1 MRTYYCNQINE
12 SQIESEVQVC
22 GWVNKI
28 RDHGGVIFIDL
39 RDIKGL
45 VQIVVN
51 PDNKNL
57 FNLAESIRSE
67 YIISVTGKP
76 RLRPPGSENLK
87 IDSGK
92 VEIVSSQLEILSK
105 AETPPFQFGD
115 DVNEDNRLKYRVH
128 DLKSNKM
135 QKNLSVRSTVVKI
148 IRNYLSQLDFLEIE
162 TPILT
167 KATPEGARDYLVPSR
182 VNQGQFYALPQSPQ
196 LFKQMLMMSG
206 YEKYYQIAKCFRDE
220 DLRADRQPEFT
231 QLDIEMSF
239 IDQNYVI
246 AVIEKLFEEIFLE
259 VLDFKINLPI
269 ERITYSDSMDRFG
282 SDRPDM
288 RIPFE
293 IKNINNIVKD
303 CEFKVFSDPASQD
316 GKKVS
321 ALCIPSEAKLSR
333 RDIDLYTD
341 IAISKG
347 SQGLAYI
354 KCNDV
359 KDLGNGLQ
367 SPIIKFLD
375 AKTIENILKDVNA
388 TNGDIIFF
396 SAGPDSLV
404 NNILGSLRCKI
415 AEDKNLI
422 NDEWKFVWVTDFPM
436 FEHDIETKKWKC
448 LHHPFTMPVFTNT
461 EDIEKNPQS
470 LLSKSYD
477 LVLNGTELGGG
488 SIRINDSEVQNSIF
502 NVLGL
507 NDKEIK
513 NQFGFF
519 IESMKYGCPPHGGIA
534 FGLDRIIM
542 LITKSKSIREVIA
555 FPKTQTASC
564 SLTGAPANIDQEQ
577 INDLGLKLNNKDL
590 KK

>member
-1 MRTYYCNQINE
+1 MRTYYCNEINE
-12 SQIESEVQVC
+12 KKIDQEVQVC

-51 PDNKNL
+51 PDDKKL
-57 FNLAESIRSE
+57 FELAESIRTE
-67 YIISVTGKP
+67 FIISVKGKP
-76 RLRPPGSENLK
+76 RLRPAGSENLK

-92 VEIVSSQLEILSK
+92 VEIVSSSIDLLSK
-105 AETPPFQFGD
+105 AETPPFQFDD
-115 DVNEDNRLKYRVH
+115 DVNEDSRLKYRVH
-128 DLKSNKM
+128 DLKSRKM
-135 QKNLSVRSTVVKI
+135 QQNLI
-148 IRNYLSQLDFLEIE
+148 IRSHVVNIIRSYLTELDFLEIE

-231 QLDIEMSF
+231 QLDLEISF
-239 IDQNYVI
+239 TNQSKII
-246 AVIEKLFEEIFLE
+246 SLIEKLFARIFKDILK
-259 VLDFKINLPI
+259 VNISLPI
-269 ERITYSDSMDRFG
+269 QKVSYSEAMERFG

-288 RIPFE
+288 RISYE
-293 IKNINNIVKD
+293 IKNISEIVKD
-303 CEFKVFSDPASQD
+303 SEFKVFSMPATEQ
-316 GKKVS
+316 GHKVS
-321 ALCIPSEAKLSR
+321 AMCIPSDAKLSR
-333 RDIDLYTD
+333 KDIDTYTD
-341 IAISKG
+341 IAVSLG

-359 KDLGNGLQ
+359 DDIENGLQ

-375 AKTIENILKDVNA
+375 KQIVKRILENVNA
-388 TNGDIIFF
+388 SNGDIIFF
-396 SAGPDSLV
+396 SAGQEKLV
-404 NNILGSLRCKI
+404 NNILGTLRCKI
-415 AEDKNLI
+415 AEDKNLL
-422 NDEWKFVWVTDFPM
+422 NDEWKFLWVTDFPM
-436 FEHDIETKKWKC
+436 FEHDKETKKWKC
-448 LHHPFTMPVFTNT
+448 LHHPFTKPVYKNI
-461 EDIEKNPQS
+461 EDINSKPDT
-470 LLSKSYD
+470 LLSESYD

-488 SIRINDSEVQNSIF
+488 SIRINDINVQNEVF
-502 NVLGL
+502 KVLGL
-507 NDKEIK
+507 SEKEIDS
-513 NQFGFF
+513 QFGFF
-519 IESMKYGCPPHGGIA
+519 VNSMKYGCPPHGGIA

-542 LITKSKSIREVIA
+542 LLTNSSSIRETIA

-564 SLTGAPANIDQEQ
+564 SLTNAPANIDKEQ
-577 INDLGLKLNNKDL
+577 MNELGLKHTE

>member
-1 MRTYYCNQINE
+1 MRTYYCNEINE
-12 SQIESEVQVC
+12 KKIDQEVQVC

-51 PDNKNL
+51 PDDKKL
-57 FNLAESIRSE
+57 FELAESIRTE
-67 YIISVTGKP
+67 FIISVKGKP
-76 RLRPPGSENLK
+76 RSRPAGSENLK

-92 VEIVSSQLEILSK
+92 VEIVSSSIDLLSR
-105 AETPPFQFGD
+105 AETPPFQFDD
-115 DVNEDNRLKYRVH
+115 DVNEDSRLKYRVH
-128 DLKSNKM
+128 DLKSRKM
-135 QKNLSVRSTVVKI
+135 QQNLIVRSHVVNI
-148 IRNYLSQLDFLEIE
+148 IRNYLTELDFLEIE

-231 QLDIEMSF
+231 QLDLEISF
-239 IDQNYVI
+239 TNQSKII
-246 AVIEKLFEEIFLE
+246 SLIEKLFARIFKD
-259 VLDFKINLPI
+259 VLKVNISLPI
-269 ERITYSDSMDRFG
+269 QKVSYSEAMERFG

-288 RIPFE
+288 RISYE
-293 IKNINNIVKD
+293 IKNISEIVKD
-303 CEFKVFSDPASQD
+303 SEFKVFSMPATEQ
-316 GKKVS
+316 GHKVS
-321 ALCIPSEAKLSR
+321 AMCIPSDAKLSR
-333 RDIDLYTD
+333 KDIDNYTD
-341 IAISKG
+341 IVVSLG

-359 KDLGNGLQ
+359 DDIENGLQ

-375 AKTIENILKDVNA
+375 KQIVKKILENVNA
-388 TNGDIIFF
+388 SNGDIIFF
-396 SAGPDSLV
+396 SAGQEKLV
-404 NNILGSLRCKI
+404 NNILGTLRCKI
-415 AEDKNLI
+415 AEDKNLL
-422 NDEWKFVWVTDFPM
+422 NDEWKFLWVTDFPM
-436 FEHDIETKKWKC
+436 FEHDKETKKWKC
-448 LHHPFTMPVFTNT
+448 LHHPFTKPVYKNI
-461 EDIEKNPQS
+461 EDINSKPDT
-470 LLSKSYD
+470 LLSESYD

-488 SIRINDSEVQNSIF
+488 SIRINDINVQNEVF
-502 NVLGL
+502 KVLGL
-507 NDKEIK
+507 SEKEIDS
-513 NQFGFF
+513 QFGFF
-519 IESMKYGCPPHGGIA
+519 INSMKYGCPPHGGIA

-542 LITKSKSIREVIA
+542 LLTNSNSIRETIA

-564 SLTGAPANIDQEQ
+564 SLTNAPASIDKEQ
-577 INDLGLKLNNKDL
+577 MNELGLKHTE

>member
-1 MRTYYCNQINE
+1 MRTYYCNEINE
-12 SQIESEVQVC
+12 SLINKDVQVC

-51 PDNKNL
+51 PDDKVL
-57 FNLAESIRSE
+57 FKLAESLRSE
-67 YIISVTGKP
+67 FIISVTGNT
-76 RLRPPGSENLK
+76 RLRPSGSENIN

-92 VEIVSSQLEILSK
+92 VEIVSSSIDLLSK
-105 AETPPFQFGD
+105 AETPPFQFND
-115 DVNEDNRLKYRVH
+115 EVNEDNRLKYRVH

-135 QKNLSVRSTVVKI
+135 QNNLITRNKVVKI
-148 IRNYLSQLDFLEIE
+148 IRDHLYKSDFLEIE

-239 IDQNYVI
+239 SDQDNI
-246 AVIEKLFEEIFLE
+246 IKLIEELFLKIFK
-259 VLDFKINLPI
+259 DIIGINVELPI
-269 ERITYSDSMDRFG
+269 KRIKYSEAMDRFG

-293 IKNINNIVKD
+293 IKNISSVVKD
-303 CEFKVFSDPASQD
+303 CEFKVFSKPASEE
-316 GKKVS
+316 GNKVS
-321 ALCIPSEAKLSR
+321 ALCIPSDAKLSR
-333 RDIDLYTD
+333 KDIDSYTD

-359 KDLGNGLQ
+359 NDIDNGLQ
-367 SPIIKFLD
+367 SPIVKFLD
-375 AKTIENILKDVNA
+375 SQTIKNILNEVNA
-388 TNGDIIFF
+388 SNGDIIFF
-396 SAGPDSLV
+396 SAGSDNLV
-404 NNILGSLRCKI
+404 NSILGSLRCKI
-415 AEDKNLI
+415 ADDKNLI
-422 NDEWKFVWVTDFPM
+422 KDEWKFVWVTDFPM
-436 FEHDIETKKWKC
+436 FEHDLETKKWKC
-448 LHHPFTMPVFTNT
+448 LHHPFTMPVFGNIS
-461 EDIEKNPQS
+461 DIEAKPKT

-488 SIRINDSEVQNSIF
+488 SIRINSTEVQNSVF
-502 NVLGL
+502 KVLGL
-507 NDKEIK
+507 NKEEID

-519 IESMKYGCPPHGGIA
+519 VESMKYGCPPHGGIA
-534 FGLDRIIM
+534 FGLDRIMM
-542 LITKSKSIREVIA
+542 LLTKSKSIREVIA

-564 SLTGAPANIDQEQ
+564 SLTGAPANISKEQ
-577 INDLGLKLNNKDL
+577 ISDLGLKHKSNDI

>member
-1 MRTYYCNQINE
+1 MRTYYCNEINE
-12 SQIESEVQVC
+12 SLIEQEVQVC

-51 PDNKNL
+51 PDDPIL
-57 FNLAESIRSE
+57 FKIAESIRSE
-67 YIISVTGKP
+67 FIISIGGKP
-76 RLRPPGSENLK
+76 RLRPPESENIK

-92 VEIVSSQLEILSK
+92 VEIVSSEIKILSI
-105 AETPPFQFGD
+105 AETPPFQFND
-115 DVNEDNRLKYRVH
+115 DINEDNRLKYRIH
-128 DLKSNKM
+128 GLKSEKM
-135 QKNLSVRSTVVKI
+135 QNNLIVRNSVANL
-148 IRNYLSQLDFLEIE
+148 IRKFLHENEFLEIE

-206 YEKYYQIAKCFRDE
+206 YEKYYQIARCFRDE

-231 QLDIEMSF
+231 QLDMEMSF
-239 IDQNYVI
+239 VDQDQIINLV
-246 AVIEKLFEEIFLE
+246 EKLFIKIFKEIMN
-259 VLDFKINLPI
+259 VNIDFPI
-269 ERITYSDSMDRFG
+269 QRISYSESMDRFG
-282 SDRPDM
+282 SDRPDL

-293 IKNINNIVKD
+293 IKNISNVLKD
-303 CEFKVFSDPASQD
+303 CGFKVFSEPASKS
-316 GKKVS
+316 GSKVS
-321 ALCIPSEAKLSR
+321 ALCIPSNGKLSR
-333 RDIDLYTD
+333 KDIDGYTD
-341 IAISKG
+341 FATSKG

-359 KDLGNGLQ
+359 SDIDNGLQ

-375 AKTIENILKDVNA
+375 AKIIKEILNSVNA
-388 TNGDIIFF
+388 SNGDIIFF
-396 SAGPDSLV
+396 SAGKEDLV
-404 NNILGSLRCKI
+404 NAVLGTLRIKI
-415 AEDKNLI
+415 AEDKDLI
-422 NDEWKFVWVTDFPM
+422 NDSWEFVWVTDFPM

-448 LHHPFTMPVFTNT
+448 LHHPFTMPIFSNDS
-461 EDIEKNPQS
+461 DILNAPEN
-470 LLSKSYD
+470 LLSHSYD

-488 SIRINDSEVQNSIF
+488 SIRINNIDIQSSVF
-502 NVLGL
+502 KVLGL
-507 NDKEIK
+507 SDDEIK

-519 IESMKYGCPPHGGIA
+519 VDAMKYGCPPHGGIA

-542 LITKSKSIREVIA
+542 LMTKSNSIREVIA

-564 SLTGAPANIDQEQ
+564 SLTGAPSSISKSQ
-577 INDLGLKLNNKDL
+577 ISDLGLKHSNKDL

>member
-1 MRTYYCNQINE
+1 MRTYYCNEINE
-12 SQIESEVQVC
+12 SLINKDVQVC

-51 PDNKNL
+51 PDDKVL
-57 FNLAESIRSE
+57 FKLAESLRSE
-67 YIISVTGKP
+67 FIISVTGNP
-76 RLRPPGSENLK
+76 RLRPSGSENIN

-92 VEIVSSQLEILSK
+92 VEIVSSSIDLLSK
-105 AETPPFQFGD
+105 AETPPFQFND
-115 DVNEDNRLKYRVH
+115 EVNEDNRLKYRVH

-135 QKNLSVRSTVVKI
+135 QNNLITRNKVVKI
-148 IRNYLSQLDFLEIE
+148 IRDHLYKSDFLEIE

-239 IDQNYVI
+239 SDQDNI
-246 AVIEKLFEEIFLE
+246 IKLIEELFLKIFK
-259 VLDFKINLPI
+259 DIIGINVELPI
-269 ERITYSDSMDRFG
+269 KRIKYSEAMDRFG

-293 IKNINNIVKD
+293 IKNISSVVKD
-303 CEFKVFSDPASQD
+303 CEFKVFSKPASEE
-316 GKKVS
+316 GNKVS
-321 ALCIPSEAKLSR
+321 ALCIPSDAKLSR
-333 RDIDLYTD
+333 KDIDSYTD

-359 KDLGNGLQ
+359 NDIDNGLQ
-367 SPIIKFLD
+367 SPIVKFLD
-375 AKTIENILKDVNA
+375 SQTIKNILNEVNA
-388 TNGDIIFF
+388 SNGDIIFF
-396 SAGPDSLV
+396 SAGNDNLV
-404 NNILGSLRCKI
+404 NGILGSLRCKI
-415 AEDKNLI
+415 ADDKNLI
-422 NDEWKFVWVTDFPM
+422 KDEWKFVWVTDFPM
-436 FEHDIETKKWKC
+436 FEHDLETKKWKC
-448 LHHPFTMPVFTNT
+448 LHHPFTMPVFGNIS
-461 EDIEKNPQS
+461 DIEAKPKT

-488 SIRINDSEVQNSIF
+488 SIRINSTEVQNSVF
-502 NVLGL
+502 KVLGL
-507 NDKEIK
+507 NKEEID

-519 IESMKYGCPPHGGIA
+519 VESMKYGCPPHGGIA
-534 FGLDRIIM
+534 FGLDRIMM
-542 LITKSKSIREVIA
+542 LLTKSKSIREVIA

-564 SLTGAPANIDQEQ
+564 SLTGAPANISKEQ
-577 INDLGLKLNNKDL
+577 ISDLGLKHKSNDI

>member
-1 MRTYYCNQINE
+1 MRTYYCNEINE
-12 SQIESEVQVC
+12 SLINKDVQVC

-51 PDNKNL
+51 PDDKVL
-57 FNLAESIRSE
+57 FKLAESLRSE
-67 YIISVTGKP
+67 FIISVTGNP
-76 RLRPPGSENLK
+76 RLRPSGSENIN

-92 VEIVSSQLEILSK
+92 VEIVSSSIDLLSK
-105 AETPPFQFGD
+105 AETPPFQFND
-115 DVNEDNRLKYRVH
+115 EVNEDNRLKYRVH

-135 QKNLSVRSTVVKI
+135 QNNLIIRNKVVKI
-148 IRNYLSQLDFLEIE
+148 IRDHLYKSDFLEIE

-239 IDQNYVI
+239 SDQDNI
-246 AVIEKLFEEIFLE
+246 IKLIEELFLKIFK
-259 VLDFKINLPI
+259 DIIGINVELPI
-269 ERITYSDSMDRFG
+269 KRIKYSEAMDRFG

-293 IKNINNIVKD
+293 IKNISSVVKD
-303 CEFKVFSDPASQD
+303 CEFKVFSKPASEE
-316 GKKVS
+316 GNKVS
-321 ALCIPSEAKLSR
+321 ALCIPSDAKLSR
-333 RDIDLYTD
+333 KDIDSYTD

-359 KDLGNGLQ
+359 NDIDNGLQ
-367 SPIIKFLD
+367 SPIVKFLD
-375 AKTIENILKDVNA
+375 SQTIKNILNEVNA
-388 TNGDIIFF
+388 SNGDIIFF
-396 SAGPDSLV
+396 SAGNDNLV
-404 NNILGSLRCKI
+404 NGILGSLRCKI
-415 AEDKNLI
+415 ADDKNLI
-422 NDEWKFVWVTDFPM
+422 KDEWKFVWVTDFPM
-436 FEHDIETKKWKC
+436 FEHDLETKKWKC
-448 LHHPFTMPVFTNT
+448 LHHPFTMPVFGNIS
-461 EDIEKNPQS
+461 DIEAKPKT

-488 SIRINDSEVQNSIF
+488 SIRINSTEVQNSVF
-502 NVLGL
+502 KVLGL
-507 NDKEIK
+507 NKEEID

-519 IESMKYGCPPHGGIA
+519 VESMKYGCPPHGGIA
-534 FGLDRIIM
+534 FGLDRIMM
-542 LITKSKSIREVIA
+542 LLTKSKSIREVIA

-564 SLTGAPANIDQEQ
+564 SLTGAPANISKEQ
-577 INDLGLKLNNKDL
+577 ISDLGLKHKSNDI

>member
-1 MRTYYCNQINE
+1 MRTYYCNEINE
-12 SQIESEVQVC
+12 SLVNKNVQVC

-51 PDNKNL
+51 PDDKVL
-57 FNLAESIRSE
+57 FKLAESLRSE
-67 YIISVTGKP
+67 FIISVTGNP
-76 RLRPPGSENLK
+76 RLRPSGSENIN

-92 VEIVSSQLEILSK
+92 VEIVSSSIDLLSK
-105 AETPPFQFGD
+105 AETPPFQFND
-115 DVNEDNRLKYRVH
+115 EVNEDNRLKYRVH

-135 QKNLSVRSTVVKI
+135 QNNLITRNKVVKI
-148 IRNYLSQLDFLEIE
+148 IRDHLYKSDFLEIE

-239 IDQNYVI
+239 SDQDNI
-246 AVIEKLFEEIFLE
+246 IKLIEELFLKIFK
-259 VLDFKINLPI
+259 DIIGINVELPI
-269 ERITYSDSMDRFG
+269 KRIKYSEAMDRFG

-293 IKNINNIVKD
+293 IKNISSVVKD
-303 CEFKVFSDPASQD
+303 CEFKVFSKPASEE
-316 GKKVS
+316 GNKVS
-321 ALCIPSEAKLSR
+321 ALCIPSDAKLSR
-333 RDIDLYTD
+333 KDIDSYTD

-359 KDLGNGLQ
+359 NDIDNGLQ
-367 SPIIKFLD
+367 SPIVKFLD
-375 AKTIENILKDVNA
+375 SQTIKNILNEVNA
-388 TNGDIIFF
+388 SNGDIIFF
-396 SAGPDSLV
+396 SAGSDNLV
-404 NNILGSLRCKI
+404 NSILGSLRCKI
-415 AEDKNLI
+415 ADDKNLI
-422 NDEWKFVWVTDFPM
+422 KDEWKFVWVTDFPM
-436 FEHDIETKKWKC
+436 FEHDLETKKWKC
-448 LHHPFTMPVFTNT
+448 LHHPFTMPVFGNIS
-461 EDIEKNPQS
+461 DIEAKPKT

-488 SIRINDSEVQNSIF
+488 SIRINSTEVQNSVF
-502 NVLGL
+502 KVLGL
-507 NDKEIK
+507 NKEEID

-519 IESMKYGCPPHGGIA
+519 VESMKYGCPPHGGIA
-534 FGLDRIIM
+534 FGLDRIMM
-542 LITKSKSIREVIA
+542 LLTKSKSIREVIA

-564 SLTGAPANIDQEQ
+564 SLTGAPANISKEQ
-577 INDLGLKLNNKDL
+577 ISDLGLKHKSNDI

>member
-1 MRTYYCNQINE
+1 MRTYYCNEINE
-12 SQIESEVQVC
+12 SLVNKDVQVC

-51 PDNKNL
+51 PDDKVL
-57 FNLAESIRSE
+57 FKLAESLRSE
-67 YIISVTGKP
+67 FIISVTGNP
-76 RLRPPGSENLK
+76 RLRPSGSENIN

-92 VEIVSSQLEILSK
+92 VEIVSSNIDLLSK
-105 AETPPFQFGD
+105 AETPPFQFND
-115 DVNEDNRLKYRVH
+115 EVNEDNRLKYRVH

-135 QKNLSVRSTVVKI
+135 QNNLITRNKVVKI
-148 IRNYLSQLDFLEIE
+148 IRDHLYKSDFLEIE

-239 IDQNYVI
+239 SDQDNI
-246 AVIEKLFEEIFLE
+246 IKLIEELFLKIFK
-259 VLDFKINLPI
+259 DIIGINVELPI
-269 ERITYSDSMDRFG
+269 KRIKYSEAMDRFG

-293 IKNINNIVKD
+293 IKNISSVVKD
-303 CEFKVFSDPASQD
+303 CEFKVFSKPASEE
-316 GKKVS
+316 GNKVS
-321 ALCIPSEAKLSR
+321 ALCIPSDAKLSR
-333 RDIDLYTD
+333 KDIDSYTD

-359 KDLGNGLQ
+359 NDIDNGLQ
-367 SPIIKFLD
+367 SPIVKFLD
-375 AKTIENILKDVNA
+375 SQTIKNILNEVNA
-388 TNGDIIFF
+388 SNGDIIFF
-396 SAGPDSLV
+396 SAGSDNLV
-404 NNILGSLRCKI
+404 NSILGSLRCKI
-415 AEDKNLI
+415 ADDKNLI
-422 NDEWKFVWVTDFPM
+422 KDEWKFVWVTDFPM
-436 FEHDIETKKWKC
+436 FEHDLETKKWKC
-448 LHHPFTMPVFTNT
+448 LHHPFTMPVFGNIS
-461 EDIEKNPQS
+461 DIEAKPKT

-488 SIRINDSEVQNSIF
+488 SIRINSTEVQNSVF
-502 NVLGL
+502 KVLGL
-507 NDKEIK
+507 NKEEID

-519 IESMKYGCPPHGGIA
+519 VESMKYGCPPHGGIA
-534 FGLDRIIM
+534 FGLDRIMM
-542 LITKSKSIREVIA
+542 LLTKSKSIREVIA

-564 SLTGAPANIDQEQ
+564 SLTGAPANISKEQ
-577 INDLGLKLNNKDL
+577 ISDLGLKHKSNDI

>member
-1 MRTYYCNQINE
+1 MRTYYCNEINE
-12 SQIESEVQVC
+12 SLIEQEVQVC

-51 PDNKNL
+51 PDDPIL
-57 FNLAESIRSE
+57 FKIAESIRSE
-67 YIISVTGKP
+67 FIISIGGKP
-76 RLRPPGSENLK
+76 RLRPPESENIK

-92 VEIVSSQLEILSK
+92 VEIVSSEIKILSI
-105 AETPPFQFGD
+105 AETPPFQFND
-115 DVNEDNRLKYRVH
+115 DINEDNRLKYRIH
-128 DLKSNKM
+128 DLKSEKM
-135 QKNLSVRSTVVKI
+135 QNNLIVRNSVANL
-148 IRNYLSQLDFLEIE
+148 IRKFLHENEFLEIE

-206 YEKYYQIAKCFRDE
+206 YEKYYQIARCFRDE

-231 QLDIEMSF
+231 QLDMEMSF
-239 IDQNYVI
+239 VDQDQIINLV
-246 AVIEKLFEEIFLE
+246 EKLFIKIFREIMN
-259 VLDFKINLPI
+259 VNIDFPI
-269 ERITYSDSMDRFG
+269 QRISYSESMDRFG
-282 SDRPDM
+282 SDRPDL

-293 IKNINNIVKD
+293 IKNISNVLKD
-303 CEFKVFSDPASQD
+303 CGFKVFSEPASKS
-316 GKKVS
+316 GSKVS
-321 ALCIPSEAKLSR
+321 ALCIPSNGKLSR
-333 RDIDLYTD
+333 KDIDGYTD
-341 IAISKG
+341 FATSKG

-359 KDLGNGLQ
+359 SDIDNGLQ

-375 AKTIENILKDVNA
+375 AKIIKEILNSVNA
-388 TNGDIIFF
+388 SNGDIIFF
-396 SAGPDSLV
+396 SAGKEDLV
-404 NNILGSLRCKI
+404 NAVLGTLRIKI
-415 AEDKNLI
+415 AEDKDLI
-422 NDEWKFVWVTDFPM
+422 NDSWEFVWVTDFPM

-448 LHHPFTMPVFTNT
+448 LHHPFTMPIFSNDS
-461 EDIEKNPQS
+461 DILNAPEN
-470 LLSKSYD
+470 LLSHSYD

-488 SIRINDSEVQNSIF
+488 SIRINNIDIQSSVF
-502 NVLGL
+502 KVLGL
-507 NDKEIK
+507 SDDEIK

-519 IESMKYGCPPHGGIA
+519 VDAMKYGCPPHGGIA

-542 LITKSKSIREVIA
+542 LMTKSNSIREVIA

-564 SLTGAPANIDQEQ
+564 SLTGAPSSISKSQ
-577 INDLGLKLNNKDL
+577 ISDLGLKHSNKDL

>member
-1 MRTYYCNQINE
+1 MRTYYCNEINE
-12 SQIESEVQVC
+12 SLVNKNVQVC

-51 PDNKNL
+51 PDDKVL
-57 FNLAESIRSE
+57 FKLAESLRSE
-67 YIISVTGKP
+67 FIISVTGNP
-76 RLRPPGSENLK
+76 RLRPSGSENIN

-92 VEIVSSQLEILSK
+92 VEIVSSNIDLLSK
-105 AETPPFQFGD
+105 AETPPFQFND
-115 DVNEDNRLKYRVH
+115 EVNEDNRLKYRVH

-135 QKNLSVRSTVVKI
+135 QNNLITRNKVVKI
-148 IRNYLSQLDFLEIE
+148 IRDHLYKSDFLEIE

-239 IDQNYVI
+239 SDQDNI
-246 AVIEKLFEEIFLE
+246 IKLIEELFLKIFK
-259 VLDFKINLPI
+259 DIIGINIELPI
-269 ERITYSDSMDRFG
+269 KRIKYSEAMDRFG

-293 IKNINNIVKD
+293 IKNISSVVKD
-303 CEFKVFSDPASQD
+303 CEFKVFSKPASEE
-316 GKKVS
+316 GNKVS
-321 ALCIPSEAKLSR
+321 ALCIPSDAKLSR
-333 RDIDLYTD
+333 KDIDSYTD

-359 KDLGNGLQ
+359 NDIDNGLQ
-367 SPIIKFLD
+367 SPIVKFLD
-375 AKTIENILKDVNA
+375 SQTIKNILNEVNA
-388 TNGDIIFF
+388 SNGDIIFF
-396 SAGPDSLV
+396 SAGSDNLV
-404 NNILGSLRCKI
+404 NGILGSLRCKI
-415 AEDKNLI
+415 ADDKNLI
-422 NDEWKFVWVTDFPM
+422 KDEWKFVWVTDFPM
-436 FEHDIETKKWKC
+436 FEHDLETKKWKC
-448 LHHPFTMPVFTNT
+448 LHHPFTMPVFGNIS
-461 EDIEKNPQS
+461 DIEAKPKT

-488 SIRINDSEVQNSIF
+488 SIRINSTEVQNSVF
-502 NVLGL
+502 KVLGL
-507 NDKEIK
+507 NKEEID

-519 IESMKYGCPPHGGIA
+519 VESMKYGCPPHGGIA
-534 FGLDRIIM
+534 FGLDRIMM
-542 LITKSKSIREVIA
+542 LLTKSKSIREVIA

-564 SLTGAPANIDQEQ
+564 SLTGAPANISKEQ
-577 INDLGLKLNNKDL
+577 ISDLGLKHKSNDI

>member
-1 MRTYYCNQINE
+1 MRTYYCNEINE
-12 SQIESEVQVC
+12 SLINKDVQVC

-51 PDNKNL
+51 PDDKVL
-57 FNLAESIRSE
+57 FKLAESLRSE
-67 YIISVTGKP
+67 FIISVTGNP
-76 RLRPPGSENLK
+76 RLRPSGSDNIN

-92 VEIVSSQLEILSK
+92 VEIVSSSIDLLSK
-105 AETPPFQFGD
+105 AETPPFQFND
-115 DVNEDNRLKYRVH
+115 EVNEDNRLKYRVH

-135 QKNLSVRSTVVKI
+135 QNNLITRNKVVKI
-148 IRNYLSQLDFLEIE
+148 IRDHLYKSDFLEIE

-239 IDQNYVI
+239 SDQDNI
-246 AVIEKLFEEIFLE
+246 IKLIEELFLKIFK
-259 VLDFKINLPI
+259 DIIGINVELPI
-269 ERITYSDSMDRFG
+269 KRIKYSEAMDRFG

-293 IKNINNIVKD
+293 IKNISSVVKD
-303 CEFKVFSDPASQD
+303 CEFKVFSKPASEE
-316 GKKVS
+316 GNKVS
-321 ALCIPSEAKLSR
+321 ALCIPSDAKLSR
-333 RDIDLYTD
+333 KDIDSYTD

-359 KDLGNGLQ
+359 NDIDNGLQ
-367 SPIIKFLD
+367 SPIVKFLD
-375 AKTIENILKDVNA
+375 SQTIKNILNEVNA
-388 TNGDIIFF
+388 SNGDIIFF
-396 SAGPDSLV
+396 SAGSDNLV
-404 NNILGSLRCKI
+404 NGILGSLRCKI
-415 AEDKNLI
+415 ADDKNLI
-422 NDEWKFVWVTDFPM
+422 KDEWKFVWVTDFPM
-436 FEHDIETKKWKC
+436 FEHDLETKKWKC
-448 LHHPFTMPVFTNT
+448 LHHPFTMPVFGNIS
-461 EDIEKNPQS
+461 DIEAKPKT

-488 SIRINDSEVQNSIF
+488 SIRINSTEVQNSVF
-502 NVLGL
+502 KVLGL
-507 NDKEIK
+507 NKEEID

-519 IESMKYGCPPHGGIA
+519 VESMKYGCPPHGGIA
-534 FGLDRIIM
+534 FGLDRIMM
-542 LITKSKSIREVIA
+542 LLTKSKSIREVIA

-564 SLTGAPANIDQEQ
+564 SLTGAPANITKEQ
-577 INDLGLKLNNKDL
+577 ISDLGLKHKSNDI

>member
-1 MRTYYCNQINE
+1 MRTYYCNEINE
-12 SQIESEVQVC
+12 SQIDKDIQVC

-51 PDNKNL
+51 PDDKNL
-57 FNLAESIRSE
+57 FQLAESLRSE
-67 YIISVTGKP
+67 YIISVSGKP
-76 RLRPPGSENLK
+76 RLRPSGSENLK
-87 IDSGK
+87 ISSGK
-92 VEIVSSQLEILSK
+92 VEVVSSKIKLLSK
-105 AETPPFQFGD
+105 ADTPPFQFDD
-115 DVNEDNRLKYRVH
+115 DVNEDNRLKYRIH

-135 QKNLSVRSTVVKI
+135 QNNLIVRNNVVKI

-182 VNQGQFYALPQSPQ
+182 INPGQFYALPQSPQ

-239 IDQNYVI
+239 VDQDHI
-246 AVIEKLFEEIFLE
+246 IFIIEKLFSEIFKDILKVNIE
-259 VLDFKINLPI
+259 LPI
-269 ERITYSDSMDRFG
+269 HRITYAEAMDRFG

-293 IKNINNIVKD
+293 IKNISNIVKN
-303 CEFKVFSDPASQD
+303 CEFKVFSKPASQD
-316 GKKVS
+316 GQKVS
-321 ALCIPSEAKLSR
+321 ALCIPVEAKLSR
-333 RDIDLYTD
+333 KDIDTYTD
-341 IAISKG
+341 MAISRG
-347 SQGLAYI
+347 AQGLAYI

-359 KDLGNGLQ
+359 EDIENGLQ

-375 AKTIENILKDVNA
+375 SATVKNILKDVNA
-388 TNGDIIFF
+388 SNGDIIFF
-396 SAGPDSLV
+396 SAGSDNLV
-404 NNILGSLRCKI
+404 NNILGSLRCTI
-415 AEDKNLI
+415 AENKNLI
-422 NDEWKFVWVTDFPM
+422 KDEWKFVWISDFPM
-436 FEHDIETKKWKC
+436 FEHDVDTKKWKC
-448 LHHPFTMPVFTNT
+448 LHHPFTMPVFSSI
-461 EDIEKNPQS
+461 EDIENDPKT

-477 LVLNGTELGGG
+477 LVLNGIELGGG
-488 SIRINDSEVQNSIF
+488 SIRINDAEIQNSIF
-502 NVLGL
+502 KVLGL
-507 NDKEIK
+507 KDKQIIK
-513 NQFGFF
+513 QFGFF
-519 IESMKYGCPPHGGIA
+519 VDSMKYGCPPHGGIA

-542 LITKSKSIREVIA
+542 MLTKSKSIREVIA

-564 SLTGAPANIDQEQ
+564 SLTGAPASINKDQ
-577 INDLGLKLNNKDL
+577 INELSLKINDKDVNK
-590 KK
+590 

>member
-12 SQIESEVQVC
+12 SLLGKDVKVA

-39 RDIKGL
+39 RDIKGI
-45 VQIVVN
+45 VQAVIN
-51 PDNKNL
+51 PDDLEL

-67 YIISVTGKP
+67 FIISISGKP
-76 RLRPPGSENLK
+76 RLRPDGSENVN

-92 VEIVSSQLEILSK
+92 VEIVASKIEILSK
-105 AETPPFQFGD
+105 AETPPFQFTD
-115 DVNEDNRLKYRVH
+115 EVNEDIRLKYRIH

-135 QKNLSVRSTVVKI
+135 QNNLITRSNVVKI
-148 IRNYLSQLDFLEIE
+148 IRSYLSDTDFLEIE

-182 VNQGQFYALPQSPQ
+182 VNPGQFYALPQSPQ

-231 QLDIEMSF
+231 QLDIEVSF
-239 IDQNYVI
+239 TDENHII
-246 AVIEKLFEEIFLE
+246 SLIETLFENIFKEI
-259 VLDFKINLPI
+259 LDTKISLPI
-269 ERITYSDSMDRFG
+269 QRITYSDAMDRFG

-288 RIPFE
+288 RVPFE
-293 IKNINNIVKD
+293 IKNISNILKD
-303 CEFKVFSDPASQD
+303 CEFKVFSGPASKE
-316 GKKVS
+316 GFKVS
-321 ALCIPSEAKLSR
+321 ALCIPAEAKLSR
-333 RDIDLYTD
+333 KDIDGYTD
-341 IAISKG
+341 LAVSRG

-359 KDLGNGLQ
+359 NDLANGLQ

-375 AKTIENILKDVNA
+375 TSIIKNILAEVNA
-388 TNGDIIFF
+388 SNGDIIFF
-396 SAGPDSLV
+396 SAGTENLV
-404 NNILGSLRCKI
+404 NNVLGFLRNKI

-422 NDEWKFVWVTDFPM
+422 QDSWKFVWVTDFPM

-448 LHHPFTMPVFTNT
+448 LHHPFTMPIFNSAEEITDSP
-461 EDIEKNPQS
+461 E
-470 LLSKSYD
+470 LLSSKSYD

-488 SIRINDSEVQNSIF
+488 SIRINDIDVQNSIF
-502 NVLGL
+502 KVLGL
-507 NDKEIK
+507 SDGEIK
-513 NQFGFF
+513 TQFGFF
-519 IESMKYGCPPHGGIA
+519 VDSMKYGCPPHGGIA

-542 LITKSKSIREVIA
+542 LLTQSNSIREVIA

-564 SLTGAPANIDQEQ
+564 SLTGAPANAGIPQLNE
-577 INDLGLKLNNKDL
+577 LGLKLTKKDS

>member
-246 AVIEKLFEEIFLE
+246 AVIEKLFEEILLE

-359 KDLGNGLQ
+359 KDLDNGLQ

-488 SIRINDSEVQNSIF
+488 SIRINNSEVQNSIF

-564 SLTGAPANIDQEQ
+564 SLTGAPANINQEQ

>member
-1 MRTYYCNQINE
+1 MRTYYCNEINE
-12 SQIESEVQVC
+12 SLIEQEVQVC

-51 PDNKNL
+51 PDDPIL
-57 FNLAESIRSE
+57 FKIAESIRSE
-67 YIISVTGKP
+67 FIISIGGKP
-76 RLRPPGSENLK
+76 RLRPPESENIK

-92 VEIVSSQLEILSK
+92 VEIVSSEIKILSI
-105 AETPPFQFGD
+105 AETPPFQFND
-115 DVNEDNRLKYRVH
+115 DINEDNRLKYRIH
-128 DLKSNKM
+128 DLKSEKM
-135 QKNLSVRSTVVKI
+135 QNNLIVRNSVTNL
-148 IRNYLSQLDFLEIE
+148 IRKFLHENEFLEIE

-206 YEKYYQIAKCFRDE
+206 YEKYYQIARCFRDE

-231 QLDIEMSF
+231 QLDMEMSF
-239 IDQNYVI
+239 VDQDQIINLV
-246 AVIEKLFEEIFLE
+246 EKLFIKIFKEIMN
-259 VLDFKINLPI
+259 VNIDFPI
-269 ERITYSDSMDRFG
+269 QRISYSESMDRFG
-282 SDRPDM
+282 SDRPDL

-293 IKNINNIVKD
+293 IKNISNVLKD
-303 CEFKVFSDPASQD
+303 CGFKVFSEPASKS
-316 GKKVS
+316 GSKVS
-321 ALCIPSEAKLSR
+321 ALCIPSNGKLSR
-333 RDIDLYTD
+333 KDIDGYTD
-341 IAISKG
+341 FATSKG

-359 KDLGNGLQ
+359 SDIDNGLQ

-375 AKTIENILKDVNA
+375 AKIIKEILNSVNA
-388 TNGDIIFF
+388 SNGDIIFF
-396 SAGPDSLV
+396 SAGKEDLV
-404 NNILGSLRCKI
+404 NAVLGTLRIKI
-415 AEDKNLI
+415 AEDKDLI
-422 NDEWKFVWVTDFPM
+422 NDSWEFVWVTDFPM

-448 LHHPFTMPVFTNT
+448 LHHPFTMPIFSNDS
-461 EDIEKNPQS
+461 DILNAPEN
-470 LLSKSYD
+470 LLSHSYD

-488 SIRINDSEVQNSIF
+488 SIRINNIDIQSSVF
-502 NVLGL
+502 KVLGL
-507 NDKEIK
+507 SDDEIK

-519 IESMKYGCPPHGGIA
+519 VDAMKYGCPPHGGIA

-542 LITKSKSIREVIA
+542 LMTKSNSIREVIA

-564 SLTGAPANIDQEQ
+564 SLTGAPSSISKSQ
-577 INDLGLKLNNKDL
+577 ISDLDLKHSNKDL

>member
-1 MRTYYCNQINE
+1 MRTYYCNEINE
-12 SQIESEVQVC
+12 SLINKDVQVC

-51 PDNKNL
+51 PDDKVL
-57 FNLAESIRSE
+57 FKLAESLRSE
-67 YIISVTGKP
+67 FIISVTGNP
-76 RLRPPGSENLK
+76 RLRPSGSENIN

-92 VEIVSSQLEILSK
+92 VEIVSSSIDLLSK
-105 AETPPFQFGD
+105 AETPPFQFND
-115 DVNEDNRLKYRVH
+115 EVNEDNRLKYRVH

-135 QKNLSVRSTVVKI
+135 QNNLITRNKVVKI
-148 IRNYLSQLDFLEIE
+148 IRDHLYKSDFLEIE

-239 IDQNYVI
+239 SDQYNI
-246 AVIEKLFEEIFLE
+246 IKLIEELFLKIFK
-259 VLDFKINLPI
+259 DIIGINVELQI
-269 ERITYSDSMDRFG
+269 KRIKYSEAMDRFG

-293 IKNINNIVKD
+293 IKNISSVVKD
-303 CEFKVFSDPASQD
+303 CEFKVFSKPASEE
-316 GKKVS
+316 GNKVS
-321 ALCIPSEAKLSR
+321 ALCIPSDAKLSR
-333 RDIDLYTD
+333 KDIDSYTD

-359 KDLGNGLQ
+359 NDIDNGLQ
-367 SPIIKFLD
+367 SPIVKFLD
-375 AKTIENILKDVNA
+375 SQTIKNILNEVNA
-388 TNGDIIFF
+388 SNGDIIFF
-396 SAGPDSLV
+396 SAGSDNLV
-404 NNILGSLRCKI
+404 NGILGSLRCKI
-415 AEDKNLI
+415 ADDKNLI
-422 NDEWKFVWVTDFPM
+422 KDEWKFVWVTDFPM
-436 FEHDIETKKWKC
+436 FEHDLETKKWKC
-448 LHHPFTMPVFTNT
+448 LHHPFTMPVFGNIS
-461 EDIEKNPQS
+461 DIEAKPKT

-488 SIRINDSEVQNSIF
+488 SIRINSTEVQNSVF
-502 NVLGL
+502 KVLGL
-507 NDKEIK
+507 NKEEID

-519 IESMKYGCPPHGGIA
+519 VESMKYGCPPHGGIA
-534 FGLDRIIM
+534 FGLDRIMM
-542 LITKSKSIREVIA
+542 LLTKSKSIREVIA

-564 SLTGAPANIDQEQ
+564 SLTGAPANISKEQ
-577 INDLGLKLNNKDL
+577 ISDLGLKHKSNDI

>member
-1 MRTYYCNQINE
+1 MRTYYCNEINE
-12 SQIESEVQVC
+12 SLVNKDVQVC

-51 PDNKNL
+51 PDDKVL
-57 FNLAESIRSE
+57 FKLAESLRSE
-67 YIISVTGKP
+67 FIISVTGNP
-76 RLRPPGSENLK
+76 RLRPSGSENIN

-92 VEIVSSQLEILSK
+92 VEIVSSNIDLLSK
-105 AETPPFQFGD
+105 AETPPFQFND
-115 DVNEDNRLKYRVH
+115 EVNEDNRLKYRVH

-135 QKNLSVRSTVVKI
+135 QNNLITRNKVVKI
-148 IRNYLSQLDFLEIE
+148 IRDHLYKSDFLEIE

-239 IDQNYVI
+239 SDLDNII
-246 AVIEKLFEEIFLE
+246 KLIEELFLKIFK
-259 VLDFKINLPI
+259 DIIGINIELPI
-269 ERITYSDSMDRFG
+269 KRIKYSEAMDRFG

-293 IKNINNIVKD
+293 IKNISSVVKD
-303 CEFKVFSDPASQD
+303 CEFKVFSKPASEE
-316 GKKVS
+316 GNKVS
-321 ALCIPSEAKLSR
+321 ALCIPSDAKLSR
-333 RDIDLYTD
+333 KDIDSYTD

-359 KDLGNGLQ
+359 NDIDNGLQ
-367 SPIIKFLD
+367 SPIVKFLD
-375 AKTIENILKDVNA
+375 SQTIKNILNEVNA
-388 TNGDIIFF
+388 SNGDIIFF
-396 SAGPDSLV
+396 SAGSDNLV
-404 NNILGSLRCKI
+404 NSILGSLRCKI
-415 AEDKNLI
+415 ADDKNLI
-422 NDEWKFVWVTDFPM
+422 KDEWKFVWVTDFPM
-436 FEHDIETKKWKC
+436 FEHDLETKKWKC
-448 LHHPFTMPVFTNT
+448 LHHPFTMPVFGNIS
-461 EDIEKNPQS
+461 DIEEKPKT

-488 SIRINDSEVQNSIF
+488 SIRINSTEVQNSVF
-502 NVLGL
+502 KVLGL
-507 NDKEIK
+507 NKEEID

-519 IESMKYGCPPHGGIA
+519 VESMKYGCPPHGGIA
-534 FGLDRIIM
+534 FGLDRIMM
-542 LITKSKSIREVIA
+542 LLTKSKSIREVIA

-564 SLTGAPANIDQEQ
+564 SLTGAPANISKEQ
-577 INDLGLKLNNKDL
+577 ISDLGLKHKSNDI

>member
-1 MRTYYCNQINE
+1 MRTYYCNEINE
-12 SQIESEVQVC
+12 SLINKDVQVC

-51 PDNKNL
+51 PDDKVL
-57 FNLAESIRSE
+57 FKLAESLRSE
-67 YIISVTGKP
+67 FIISVTGNP
-76 RLRPPGSENLK
+76 RLRPSGSENIN

-92 VEIVSSQLEILSK
+92 VEIVSSSIDLLSK
-105 AETPPFQFGD
+105 AETPPFQFND
-115 DVNEDNRLKYRVH
+115 EVNEDNRLKYRVH

-135 QKNLSVRSTVVKI
+135 QNNLITRNKVVKI
-148 IRNYLSQLDFLEIE
+148 IRDHLYKSDFLEIE

-239 IDQNYVI
+239 SDQDNI
-246 AVIEKLFEEIFLE
+246 IKLIEELFLKIFK
-259 VLDFKINLPI
+259 DIIGINIELPI
-269 ERITYSDSMDRFG
+269 KRIKYSEAMDRFG

-293 IKNINNIVKD
+293 IKNISSVVKD
-303 CEFKVFSDPASQD
+303 CEFKVFSKPASEE
-316 GKKVS
+316 GNKVS
-321 ALCIPSEAKLSR
+321 ALCIPSDAKLSR
-333 RDIDLYTD
+333 KDIDSYTD

-359 KDLGNGLQ
+359 NDIDNGLQ
-367 SPIIKFLD
+367 SPIVKFLD
-375 AKTIENILKDVNA
+375 SQTIKNILNEVNA
-388 TNGDIIFF
+388 SNGDIIFF
-396 SAGPDSLV
+396 SAGSDNLV
-404 NNILGSLRCKI
+404 NSILGSLRCKI
-415 AEDKNLI
+415 ADDKNLI
-422 NDEWKFVWVTDFPM
+422 KDEWKFVWVTDFPM
-436 FEHDIETKKWKC
+436 FEHDLETKKWKC
-448 LHHPFTMPVFTNT
+448 LHHPFTMPVFGNIS
-461 EDIEKNPQS
+461 DIEAKPKT

-488 SIRINDSEVQNSIF
+488 SIRINSTEVQNSVF
-502 NVLGL
+502 KVLGL
-507 NDKEIK
+507 NKEEID

-519 IESMKYGCPPHGGIA
+519 VESMKYGCPPHGGIA
-534 FGLDRIIM
+534 FGLDRIMM
-542 LITKSKSIREVIA
+542 LLTKSKSIREVIA

-564 SLTGAPANIDQEQ
+564 SLTGAPANISKEQ
-577 INDLGLKLNNKDL
+577 ISDLGLKHKSNDI

>member
-1 MRTYYCNQINE
+1 MRTYYCNEINE
-12 SQIESEVQVC
+12 SLINKDVQVC

-51 PDNKNL
+51 PDDKVL
-57 FNLAESIRSE
+57 FKLAESLRSE
-67 YIISVTGKP
+67 FIISVTGNP
-76 RLRPPGSENLK
+76 RLRPSGSENIN

-92 VEIVSSQLEILSK
+92 VEIVSSSIDLLSK
-105 AETPPFQFGD
+105 AETPPFQFND
-115 DVNEDNRLKYRVH
+115 EVNEDNRLKYRVH

-135 QKNLSVRSTVVKI
+135 QNNLIIRNKVVKI
-148 IRNYLSQLDFLEIE
+148 IRDHLYKSDFLEIE

-239 IDQNYVI
+239 SDQDNI
-246 AVIEKLFEEIFLE
+246 IKLIEELFLKIFK
-259 VLDFKINLPI
+259 DIIGINVELPI
-269 ERITYSDSMDRFG
+269 KRIKYSEAMDRFG

-293 IKNINNIVKD
+293 IKNISSVVKD
-303 CEFKVFSDPASQD
+303 CEFKVFSKPASEE
-316 GKKVS
+316 GNKVS
-321 ALCIPSEAKLSR
+321 ALCIPSDAKLSR
-333 RDIDLYTD
+333 KDIDSYTD

-359 KDLGNGLQ
+359 NDIGNGLQ
-367 SPIIKFLD
+367 SPIVKFLD
-375 AKTIENILKDVNA
+375 SQTIKNILNEVNA
-388 TNGDIIFF
+388 SNGDIIFF
-396 SAGPDSLV
+396 SAGSDNLV
-404 NNILGSLRCKI
+404 NSILGSLRCKI
-415 AEDKNLI
+415 ADDKNLI
-422 NDEWKFVWVTDFPM
+422 KDEWKFVWVTDFPM
-436 FEHDIETKKWKC
+436 FEHDLETKKWKC
-448 LHHPFTMPVFTNT
+448 LHHPFTMPVFGNIS
-461 EDIEKNPQS
+461 DIEAKPKT

-488 SIRINDSEVQNSIF
+488 SIRINSTEVQNSVF
-502 NVLGL
+502 KVLGL
-507 NDKEIK
+507 NKEEID

-519 IESMKYGCPPHGGIA
+519 VESMKYGCPPHGGIA
-534 FGLDRIIM
+534 FGLDRIMM
-542 LITKSKSIREVIA
+542 LLTKSKSIREVIA

-564 SLTGAPANIDQEQ
+564 SLTGAPANISKEQ
-577 INDLGLKLNNKDL
+577 ISDLGLKHKSNDI

>member
-1 MRTYYCNQINE
+1 MRTYYCNEINE
-12 SQIESEVQVC
+12 SLVNKDVQVC

-51 PDNKNL
+51 PDDKVL
-57 FNLAESIRSE
+57 FKLAESLRSE
-67 YIISVTGKP
+67 FIISVTGNP
-76 RLRPPGSENLK
+76 RLRPSGSENIN

-92 VEIVSSQLEILSK
+92 VEIVSSNIDLLSK
-105 AETPPFQFGD
+105 AETPPFQFND
-115 DVNEDNRLKYRVH
+115 EVNEDNRLKYRVH

-135 QKNLSVRSTVVKI
+135 QNNLITRNKVVKI
-148 IRNYLSQLDFLEIE
+148 IRDHLYKSDFLEIE

-239 IDQNYVI
+239 SDQDNI
-246 AVIEKLFEEIFLE
+246 IKLIEELFLKIFK
-259 VLDFKINLPI
+259 DIIGINIELPI
-269 ERITYSDSMDRFG
+269 KRIKYSEAMDRFG

-293 IKNINNIVKD
+293 IKNISSVVKD
-303 CEFKVFSDPASQD
+303 CEFKVFSKPASEE
-316 GKKVS
+316 GNKVS
-321 ALCIPSEAKLSR
+321 ALCIPSDAKLSR
-333 RDIDLYTD
+333 KDIDSYTD

-359 KDLGNGLQ
+359 NDIDNGLQ
-367 SPIIKFLD
+367 SPIVKFLD
-375 AKTIENILKDVNA
+375 SQTIKNILNEVNA
-388 TNGDIIFF
+388 SNGDIIFF
-396 SAGPDSLV
+396 SAGSDNLV
-404 NNILGSLRCKI
+404 NGILGSLRCKI
-415 AEDKNLI
+415 ADDKNLI
-422 NDEWKFVWVTDFPM
+422 KDEWKFVWVTDFPM
-436 FEHDIETKKWKC
+436 FEHDLETKKWKC
-448 LHHPFTMPVFTNT
+448 LHHPFTMPVFGNIS
-461 EDIEKNPQS
+461 DIEAKPKT

-488 SIRINDSEVQNSIF
+488 SIRINSTEVQNSVF
-502 NVLGL
+502 KVLGL
-507 NDKEIK
+507 NKEEID

-519 IESMKYGCPPHGGIA
+519 VESMKYGCPPHGGIA
-534 FGLDRIIM
+534 FGLDRIMM
-542 LITKSKSIREVIA
+542 LLTKSKSIREVIA

-564 SLTGAPANIDQEQ
+564 SLTGAPANISKEQ
-577 INDLGLKLNNKDL
+577 ISDLGLKHKSNDI

>member
-1 MRTYYCNQINE
+1 MRTFYCNQIDE
-12 SQIESEVQVC
+12 SKIDKDVQVC

-51 PDNKNL
+51 PDNSSL
-57 FNLAESIRSE
+57 FKLAESLRSE

-76 RLRPPGSENLK
+76 RMRPSGSENSK
-87 IDSGK
+87 IASGK
-92 VEIVSSQLEILSK
+92 VEVVSSKIELLSK
-105 AETPPFQFGD
+105 ADTPPFQFDD

-135 QKNLSVRSTVVKI
+135 QNNLIIRSDVVKI
-148 IRNYLSQLDFLEIE
+148 IRNYLSHLDFLEIE

-182 VNQGQFYALPQSPQ
+182 VNIGQFYALPQSPQ

-239 IDQNYVI
+239 IDEDQI
-246 AVIEKLFEEIFLE
+246 ISTIEKLFSIIFSEILNYNIE
-259 VLDFKINLPI
+259 LPI
-269 ERITYSDSMDRFG
+269 NRISYNESMDRFG
-282 SDRPDM
+282 SDRPDL

-293 IKNINNIVKD
+293 IKNISNIVKSS
-303 CEFKVFSDPASQD
+303 EFKVFSKPASQY
-316 GKKVS
+316 GHKVS
-321 ALCIPSEAKLSR
+321 ALCVPSEAQLSR
-333 RDIDLYTD
+333 KDIDSYTD

-354 KCNDV
+354 KCNDIS
-359 KDLGNGLQ
+359 DIENGLQ

-375 AKTIENILKDVNA
+375 SSTVRDILNEVSA
-388 TNGDIIFF
+388 SNGDIIFF
-396 SAGPDSLV
+396 SAGSNNLV
-404 NNILGSLRCKI
+404 NTILGHLRCKI

-422 NDEWKFVWVTDFPM
+422 KDKWEFVWITDFPM
-436 FEHDIETKKWKC
+436 FEHDLETKKWKC
-448 LHHPFTMPVFTNT
+448 LHHPFTMPIFNNSK
-461 EDIEKNPQS
+461 DIEDNPSS
-470 LLSKSYD
+470 LLSRSYD
-477 LVLNGTELGGG
+477 LVLNGIELGGG
-488 SIRINDSEVQNSIF
+488 SIRINNTEIQDSVF
-502 NVLGL
+502 KVLGL
-507 NDKEIK
+507 KEKEIK
-513 NQFGFF
+513 DQFGFF
-519 IESMKYGCPPHGGIA
+519 VDSMKYGCPPHGGIA

-542 LITKSKSIREVIA
+542 LLTKSKSIREVIA

-564 SLTGAPANIDQEQ
+564 SLTGAPTKISTNQGNE
-577 INDLGLKLNNKDL
+577 LGLKINNKNIE
-590 KK
+590 K

>member
-1 MRTYYCNQINE
+1 MRTYYCNEINE
-12 SQIESEVQVC
+12 SLINKDVQVC

-51 PDNKNL
+51 PDDKVL
-57 FNLAESIRSE
+57 FKLAESLRSE
-67 YIISVTGKP
+67 FIISVTGNP
-76 RLRPPGSENLK
+76 RLRPSGSENIN

-92 VEIVSSQLEILSK
+92 VEIVSSSIDLLSK
-105 AETPPFQFGD
+105 AETPPFQFND
-115 DVNEDNRLKYRVH
+115 EVNEDNRLKYRVH

-135 QKNLSVRSTVVKI
+135 QNNLITRNKVVKI
-148 IRNYLSQLDFLEIE
+148 IRDHLYKSDFLEIE

-239 IDQNYVI
+239 SDQDNI
-246 AVIEKLFEEIFLE
+246 IKLIEELFLKIFK
-259 VLDFKINLPI
+259 DIIGINVELPI
-269 ERITYSDSMDRFG
+269 KRIKYSEAMDRFG

-293 IKNINNIVKD
+293 IKNISSVVKD
-303 CEFKVFSDPASQD
+303 CEFKVFSKPASEE
-316 GKKVS
+316 GNKVS
-321 ALCIPSEAKLSR
+321 ALCIPSDAKLSR
-333 RDIDLYTD
+333 KDIDSYTD

-359 KDLGNGLQ
+359 NDIDNGLQ
-367 SPIIKFLD
+367 SPIVKFLD
-375 AKTIENILKDVNA
+375 SRTIKNILNEVNA
-388 TNGDIIFF
+388 SNGDIIFF
-396 SAGPDSLV
+396 SAGSDNLV
-404 NNILGSLRCKI
+404 NGILGSLRCKI
-415 AEDKNLI
+415 ADDKNLI
-422 NDEWKFVWVTDFPM
+422 KDEWKFVWVTDFPM
-436 FEHDIETKKWKC
+436 FEHDLETKKWKC
-448 LHHPFTMPVFTNT
+448 LHHPFTMPVFGNIS
-461 EDIEKNPQS
+461 DIEAKPKT

-488 SIRINDSEVQNSIF
+488 SIRINSTEVQNSVF
-502 NVLGL
+502 KVLGL
-507 NDKEIK
+507 NKEEID

-519 IESMKYGCPPHGGIA
+519 VESMKYGCPPHGGIA
-534 FGLDRIIM
+534 FGLDRIMM
-542 LITKSKSIREVIA
+542 LLTKSKSIREVIA

-564 SLTGAPANIDQEQ
+564 SLTGAPANISKEQ
-577 INDLGLKLNNKDL
+577 ISDLGLKHKSNDI